1 MICAPTGSS
10 GQTSP
15 SDLQFAVEDDVTLA
29 DKVAVAVTCSSAGPL
44 SNSIVTLVRTSF
56 CHPARLPAPPILLP
70 PEPILPAPPGPVPVA
85 SPKDLLLPILPY
97 GGGVSSW
104 DLNVAPTLNQ
114 TGTMTLTLTATDD
127 TGLSTNV
134 TILVTVVPPQVLD
147 GALLDA
153 TNLAWQTG
161 GNAPW
166 FGQTNVSYSGPSA
179 AQSGSVGVE

>member
-1 MICAPTGSS
+1 MS
-10 GQTSP
+10 
-15 SDLQFAVEDDVTLA
+15 
-29 DKVAVAVTCSSAGPL
+29 
-44 SNSIVTLVRTSF
+44 
-56 CHPARLPAPPILLP
+56 
-70 PEPILPAPPGPVPVA
+70 
-85 SPKDLLLPILPY
+85 Y
-97 GGGVSSW
+97 W

-179 AQSGSVGVE
+179 AQSGSVGVNEESWLQTSVTGPGILTFWWRRTATGYGG